1 MKSIKT
7 KITIAIFVCALL
19 ASGVTEVM
27 SIVSARS
34 SAQEVAMQTMEM
46 ECQNNAAEINA
57 GISRIE
63 QSVNTLS
70 DILQK
75 QFDYNSFIKDKEY
88 ADKFTEEIA
97 PVC

>member
-57 GISRIE
+57 WISRIE

-70 DILQK
+70 DILEK
-75 QFDYNSFIKDKEY
+75 QFD
-88 ADKFTEEIA
+88 
-97 PVC
+97 